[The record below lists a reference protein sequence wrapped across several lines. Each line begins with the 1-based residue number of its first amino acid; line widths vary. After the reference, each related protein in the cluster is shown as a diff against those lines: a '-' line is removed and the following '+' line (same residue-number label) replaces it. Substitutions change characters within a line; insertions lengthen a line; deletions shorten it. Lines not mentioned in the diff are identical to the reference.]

1 MLGLFGKLL
10 GAVLLTLGVLALGG
24 GVYQL
29 VSNESMWM
37 MSRGVLS
44 LLAGAGIIRLAI
56 YLKED
61 LEWW

>member
-29 VSNESMWM
+29 ISNESMWT